1 MTFNVYQLSRAT
13 PEKLGALLAEKGADV
28 VALQEVSARPRTLQ
42 RIAAAAGLP
51 YYVGCTLGQVAILS
65 RWPVIATDATG
76 LCVHMDHTDR
86 ALLRVL
92 IETHGGAQ
100 LRLATAHL
108 DHVLEPDRMVQ
119 WDVADHILCGRE
131 LQRSGSALPT
141 DVVVGVVP
149 RGFSCAPGDLIP
161 QPDVEVVRRYGPASA
176 LTPGGWIVV
185 GDYNALSRG
194 DYTPAQWE
202 GIASTRRISRW
213 EKPVSELTDGMRAAG
228 WRDVMDTAAMESGE
242 RTKRKAEGTCRVHTR
257 IDYIW
262 LDESALAAWPPVP
275 QSYEV
280 FNREMVMSDH
290 RAVSVRLNCA
300 VASGGAGN

>member
-1 MTFNVYQLSRAT
+1 VTFNVYQLSRVT

-28 VALQEVSARPRTLQ
+28 AALQETPCTLLQ

-51 YYVGCTLGQVAILS
+51 YYVGCTLGQVAVLS
-65 RWPVIATDATG
+65 RWPVIAADATG

-92 IETHGGAQ
+92 IETPWGAQ

-119 WDVADHILCGRE
+119 WDVADHILRGRE
-131 LQRSGSALPT
+131 LQRGGSALPT

-149 RGFSCAPGDLIP
+149 GGFSYAPGDIIP
-161 QPDVEVVRRYGPASA
+161 QPGVEVARQYGPASA

-194 DYTPAQWE
+194 DYTQSQWE

-213 EKPVSELTDGMRAAG
+213 EEPVSELTDNMRAAG
-228 WRDVMDTAAMESGE
+228 WCDVMDTAAVKPGE
-242 RTKRKAEGTCRVHTR
+242 RTKRKGEGTCRFHTR

-262 LDESALAAWPPVP
+262 LDERALTAWPPVP
-275 QSYEV
+275 QSYEI
-280 FNREMVMSDH
+280 FNREMVLSDH
-290 RAVSVRLNCA
+290 RAVSVRLRCA
-300 VASGGAGN
+300 VASGDARR